1 MKLSLAGWLRQFLTG
16 LMAAG
21 IVHSSETNNK
31 GPGDDMLSWAGLGR
45 VEVGPGSIFIMI

>member
-16 LMAAG
+16 LTAVG
-21 IVHSSETNNK
+21 IVHSSQTNNK
-31 GPGDDMLSWAGLGR
+31 GPGDDMLSSARLRR